1 MGQKHFFWPINWNSI
16 TADTSAGLNGVWY
29 SSVVYF
35 SSSSLWRKESEG
47 KRMEEITNADVFIAW
62 SAYPQNLIEG
72 FGDEGDFTRQYLLNP
87 AIFTI
92 LGEVR
97 GKTILDA
104 GCGQGYLS
112 RLLAKR
118 GASVTGLEPAEA
130 FYIYASQRE
139 RSERLGII
147 YLQADL
153 STLACPFNQFDYVI
167 ANMVLMD
174 IPDYLP
180 ALLNCV
186 TALRPSGGLLISLLH
201 PCFEEPG
208 AAWNAKGFV
217 EVRDYFGERS
227 VKQSY
232 GHFIHRPLSTYLNS
246 IIQAGCM
253 LQQVIE
259 PQLDKALAERSN
271 AQRYW
276 AVPGYILLFATKIP

>member
-1 MGQKHFFWPINWNSI
+1 MISVCLI
-16 TADTSAGLNGVWY
+16 EVWY
-29 SSVVYF
+29 T
-35 SSSSLWRKESEG
+35 SLTHLLREKESEG
-47 KRMEEITNADVFIAW
+47 KCMEEITNVDVITAW
-62 SAYPQNLIEG
+62 SAYPQDLIEG
-72 FGDEGDFTRQYLLNP
+72 FGDEGDFTRRYLLNP

-92 LGEVR
+92 VGDVR
-97 GKTILDA
+97 GKTMLDA

-130 FYIYASQRE
+130 FYTYAFQRE
-139 RSERLGII
+139 QSERLGIT

-153 STLACPFNQFDYVI
+153 STWACPLNQFDYVI

-186 TALRPSGGLLISLLH
+186 AVLKPSGGLLVSLLH
-201 PCFEEPG
+201 PCFEETG

-227 VKQSY
+227 VKQQY

-246 IIQAGCM
+246 IIQAGCT

-259 PQLDKALAERSN
+259 PQLEKTLAERSN

-276 AVPGYILLFATKIP
+276 AVPGYIVLFATKIH